1 MPRSNTA
8 RITNRLLEALPR
20 VERALVL
27 ADCVPVEMS
36 FAEVLCEPG
45 DRIRHAWFPL
55 RGSIALIAQVDAHGA
70 LEVGSIG
77 NEGGF
82 GFTLALGSQR
92 HPLRAIVESPGPA
105 LRIDAARL
113 REHLAALP
121 GLRKAVQ
128 RQLACQM
135 SQLALAAACNRFHV
149 VEARLARWLLQ
160 SQDHAQ
166 SDEFDLTHEFVASM
180 LGVRRVGVTQA
191 AGALQRRRLIS
202 YRRGH
207 VTILNRSGLE
217 AASCSCYSAAAQ
229 QASVA

>member
-1 MPRSNTA
+1 LRRSKPV
-8 RITNRLLEALPR
+8 RIVNRLLEALPR
-20 VERALVL
+20 AERSAVL
-27 ADCVPVEMS
+27 GDCVRVELT
-36 FAEVLCEPG
+36 FADVLCEPG

-55 RGSIALIAQVDAHGA
+55 CGSIALIAQVDDHGA
-70 LEVGSIG
+70 LEVGSVG
-77 NEGGF
+77 NEGVF
-82 GFTLALGSQR
+82 GFPLALGGQR

-121 GLRKAVQ
+121 GLHKAVQ

-135 SQLALAAACNRFHV
+135 SQLAQAAACNRFHV
-149 VEARLARWLLQ
+149 VEARLARWLLR

-191 AGALQRRRLIS
+191 AGALQRRRLIR

-207 VTILNRSGLE
+207 VTILDRSGLE
-217 AASCSCYSAAAQ
+217 AASCSCYSATA